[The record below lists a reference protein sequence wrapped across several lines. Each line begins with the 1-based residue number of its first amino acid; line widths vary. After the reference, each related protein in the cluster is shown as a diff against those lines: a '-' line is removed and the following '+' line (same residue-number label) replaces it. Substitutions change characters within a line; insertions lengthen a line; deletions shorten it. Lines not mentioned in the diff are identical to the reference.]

1 MVKMTGTMLL
11 EHDPFKDNYSLII
24 NGFLLDRVMEA
35 IQIGRSALAASEG
48 DDLTINFSVLKP
60 DGIGY
65 ALVPID
71 EYRGS

>member
-1 MVKMTGTMLL
+1 MTGTMLL

-35 IQIGRSALAASEG
+35 IQIGGSALAAREG
-48 DDLTINFSVLKP
+48 DDLTINFSVLQP